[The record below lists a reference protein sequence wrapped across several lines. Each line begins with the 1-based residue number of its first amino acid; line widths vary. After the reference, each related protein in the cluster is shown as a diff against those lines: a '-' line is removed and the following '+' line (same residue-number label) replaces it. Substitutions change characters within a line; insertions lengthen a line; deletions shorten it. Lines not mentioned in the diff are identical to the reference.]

1 MVLAGWTERRTTLP
15 NPPVA
20 DQAKIGRDWDEAE
33 LDAIVADYFGMLS
46 MEQAGQNYVK
56 SHRAKALMLEIGRTH
71 RSVEFKHMNISA
83 VLRRLGLPTIRGYKP
98 KFNVQSAILGAIER
112 HLSANPGVVTQN
124 PVSVVA
130 GFAEAVSL
138 FEEPPPAA

>member
-83 VLRRLGLPTIRGYKP
+83 VLSELGLPTIHGYKP
-98 KFNVQSAILGAIER
+98 KFNFQNAIFDAIDR
-112 HLSANPGVVTQN
+112 YLTANPAA
-124 PVSVVA
+124 VSPEVAAQA
-130 GFAEAVSL
+130 GFTEAGTL
-138 FEEPPPAA
+138 FEMPPPN